1 MVIYGISTNER
12 PRDLFN
18 FEDLS
23 LLEGGTQKKKV
34 VISKYRSFI

>member
-12 PRDLFN
+12 SRDFALALFN

-23 LLEGGTQKKKV
+23 LLEGGT
-34 VISKYRSFI
+34 